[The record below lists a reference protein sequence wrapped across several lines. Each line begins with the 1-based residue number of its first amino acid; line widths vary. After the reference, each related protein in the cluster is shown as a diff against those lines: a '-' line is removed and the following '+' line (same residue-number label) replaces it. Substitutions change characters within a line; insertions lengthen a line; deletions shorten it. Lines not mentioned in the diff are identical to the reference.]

1 MRGRKPGRDRVAY
14 LSPVLSHALKLYVN
28 QRPDVPDDD
37 HLFVLH
43 KGKEEGRFE
52 MKFLTKRIGRFP
64 LGIWIV
70 LVFLLI
76 SGLVMLLFAQA
87 LSFFAWDAAFSLGLQ
102 EDSRNSTDIVERT
115 IGAMSWGE
123 AGADVL
129 VQGTLI
135 ILTLIGI
142 LRRRQFGFVTGVT
155 LTTIWIYVTLMVPLQ
170 RIGLYNWGVVPDLS
184 RAKYVGPFMVALWGI
199 PGVISLICLIAN
211 RDFFNSG
218 KSD

>member
-1 MRGRKPGRDRVAY
+1 
-14 LSPVLSHALKLYVN
+14 
-28 QRPDVPDDD
+28 
-37 HLFVLH
+37 
-43 KGKEEGRFE
+43 

-70 LVFLLI
+70 LVFLII
-76 SGLVMLLFAQA
+76 SGLVVLLFGQA
-87 LSFFAWDAAFSLGLQ
+87 LSFFAWDAAYSLGVQ

-123 AGADVL
+123 AGADVI

-142 LRRRQFGFVTGVT
+142 LWRRRFGFVTGIT
-155 LTTIWIYVTLMVPLQ
+155 LAIIWIYVTFVVTLQ

-184 RAKYVGPFMVALWGI
+184 RAKIYGPVMVILWGI

-218 KSD
+218 KSDQS

>member
-1 MRGRKPGRDRVAY
+1 
-14 LSPVLSHALKLYVN
+14 
-28 QRPDVPDDD
+28 
-37 HLFVLH
+37 
-43 KGKEEGRFE
+43 

-64 LGIWIV
+64 SGIWIV

-123 AGADVL
+123 AGADAL

-135 ILTLIGI
+135 ILTLIAI
-142 LRRRQFGFVTGVT
+142 LRRRRFGFVTGVT
-155 LTTIWIYVTLMVPLQ
+155 LAIIWIYATFVITLQ
-170 RIGLYNWGVVPDLS
+170 RIGLYYWGVVPDLS
-184 RAKYVGPFMVALWGI
+184 RAKIYGPVMVALWGI
-199 PGVISLICLIAN
+199 PGVISLICLIEN
-211 RDFFNSG
+211 RDFFSSG
-218 KSD
+218 KSDY

>member
-1 MRGRKPGRDRVAY
+1 M
-14 LSPVLSHALKLYVN
+14 
-28 QRPDVPDDD
+28 
-37 HLFVLH
+37 
-43 KGKEEGRFE
+43 E
-52 MKFLTKRIGRFP
+52 FLTKRIGRFP

-76 SGLVMLLFAQA
+76 TGLIFTLFAQT
-87 LSFFAWDAAFSLGLQ
+87 LSFFDWDTALSLGLQ

-129 VQGTLI
+129 VQGILI

-142 LRRRQFGFVTGVT
+142 LQRRQFGFVTGVT
-155 LTTIWIYVTLMVPLQ
+155 LATIWVYVTLMVPLQ
-170 RIGLYNWGVVPDLS
+170 RIGFYNWGVVPDLS
-184 RAKYVGPFMVALWGI
+184 RAKYVGAVMVALAGI
-199 PGVISLICLIAN
+199 PGVISLICLTTN

>member
-1 MRGRKPGRDRVAY
+1 
-14 LSPVLSHALKLYVN
+14 
-28 QRPDVPDDD
+28 
-37 HLFVLH
+37 
-43 KGKEEGRFE
+43 

-70 LVFLLI
+70 LVFLVI
-76 SGLVMLLFAQA
+76 SGLVMLLFAQG
-87 LSFFAWDAAFSLGLQ
+87 LSFFAWDAAFSLGFQ

-123 AGADVL
+123 TGADVL

-155 LTTIWIYVTLMVPLQ
+155 LTTIWIYVTLMIPLQ

-184 RAKYVGPFMVALWGI
+184 RAKLVGPLMVAGRGI
-199 PGVISLICLIAN
+199 PGVISLMCLIAN
-211 RDFFNSG
+211 RDYFNSG

>member
-1 MRGRKPGRDRVAY
+1 
-14 LSPVLSHALKLYVN
+14 
-28 QRPDVPDDD
+28 
-37 HLFVLH
+37 
-43 KGKEEGRFE
+43 
-52 MKFLTKRIGRFP
+52 MKFPTKRVGHFP

-76 SGLVMLLFAQA
+76 LGLVVLLFGQA
-87 LSFFAWDAAFSLGLQ
+87 LSFFAWGAALSLGFQ
-102 EDSRNSTDIVERT
+102 EDSRISTDIVERT
-115 IGAMSWGE
+115 MGAISWGE
-123 AGADVL
+123 AGADVF

-155 LTTIWIYVTLMVPLQ
+155 LFTIWIYTTLMLTLQ
-170 RIGLYNWGVVPDLS
+170 RIGLYNWGLVPDLS
-184 RAKYVGPFMVALWGI
+184 RAKYIGPAMVALFCI
-199 PGVISLICLIAN
+199 PGVISLICLTAN

>member
-1 MRGRKPGRDRVAY
+1 
-14 LSPVLSHALKLYVN
+14 
-28 QRPDVPDDD
+28 
-37 HLFVLH
+37 
-43 KGKEEGRFE
+43 
-52 MKFLTKRIGRFP
+52 MKFLIKRIGHFP

-76 SGLVMLLFAQA
+76 SGLVFTLFAQA
-87 LSFFAWDAAFSLGLQ
+87 LSFFAWDAALSLGLQ

-123 AGADVL
+123 AGADVP

-142 LRRRQFGFVTGVT
+142 VRRRQFGFVTGVT
-155 LTTIWIYVTLMVPLQ
+155 LTTIWIYVTLMVLLQ

-184 RAKYVGPFMVALWGI
+184 RARYVGPFIIALIGI
-199 PGVISLICLIAN
+199 PGVISLICLTAN
-211 RDFFNSG
+211 RDFFSSG

>member
-1 MRGRKPGRDRVAY
+1 MRRIAFADEAVMPGYSAVIRHCFDT
-14 LSPVLSHALKLYVN
+14 
-28 QRPDVPDDD
+28 
-37 HLFVLH
+37 
-43 KGKEEGRFE
+43 KEKKKRFE
-52 MKFLTKRIGRFP
+52 VKFLTKSIGRFP

-76 SGLVMLLFAQA
+76 SGLVLLLFAQA
-87 LSFFAWDAAFSLGLQ
+87 LSFFAWDAALSLGLQ
-102 EDSRNSTDIVERT
+102 EDSRYSTDIVEGT

-123 AGADVL
+123 AGADVV

-135 ILTLIGI
+135 ILPLIGI
-142 LRRRQFGFVTGVT
+142 LRRRQFGFVSGVI
-155 LTTIWIYVTLMVPLQ
+155 LATIWIYVTLMIPLQ
-170 RIGLYNWGVVPDLS
+170 RIGLYNWGVAPDLS

-199 PGVISLICLIAN
+199 PGVISLICLTAN